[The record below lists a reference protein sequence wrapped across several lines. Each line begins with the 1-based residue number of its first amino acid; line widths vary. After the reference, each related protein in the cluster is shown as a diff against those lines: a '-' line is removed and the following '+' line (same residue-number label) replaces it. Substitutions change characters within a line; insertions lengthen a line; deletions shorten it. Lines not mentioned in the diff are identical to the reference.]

1 LNKLEGFE
9 FQDIWQNRVMGDYG
23 SERVS
28 FIGLDD
34 LIKNKKMSDRPS
46 DKIDIEL
53 LGKNKKEKK

>member
-1 LNKLEGFE
+1 VTGE
-9 FQDIWQNRVMGDYG
+9 YG
-23 SERVS
+23 SERVA